1 MKIVHLLDKSQYVL
15 SEEQAEALIQV
26 LQKGTK
32 WLQIN
37 QDLIASHQ
45 VSKITD
51 IEKKPYF
58 MGSPM
63 TNDLRFVLKGGERV
77 PFMLEHKDRIEWKEE
92 SPEQEIK
99 QLN

>member
-1 MKIVHLLDKSQYVL
+1 MKVVHLLDKSQYVL
-15 SEEQAEALIQV
+15 SDDQAEALIGV
-26 LQKGTK
+26 LQKGAK

-51 IEKKPYF
+51 VEKKPYF

-63 TNDLRFVLKGGERV
+63 TNDLRFVLKGGEKV
-77 PFMLEHKDRIEWKEE
+77 PFMLEHKERIEWREE
-92 SPEQEIK
+92 YPDQELK